1 MTRNYLDF
9 PLSIQRSDR
18 LRSLNQ
24 REAFWISK
32 LWATKYPAINKDLD
46 DIIASSKANK
56 GYKKEFKLMFDAA
69 IYSPCGV
76 EGARPGFEDLSYWYS
91 FTGRIFHSHLGGR
104 LSVFMD

>member
-1 MTRNYLDF
+1 MARNYLDF

-24 REAFWISK
+24 REAFWMYK
-32 LWATKYPAINKDLD
+32 LWATKYPALNKDLD

-76 EGARPGFEDLSYWYS
+76 EGALSS
-91 FTGRIFHSHLGGR
+91 VQVLKTCPIGRVSLVEFSTHP
-104 LSVFMD
+104 